1 MFSAGDNRYKLGLT
15 PIQTAIVD
23 AIAPAFCPVQK
34 FGNDPVKKDDCD
46 LLLAK
51 VLADSTAALQD
62 DEAKN
67 RFTAEIFLPAAQ
79 TVGHQCQEQKAK
91 RMVGDERQ
99 CSLDSYR
106 DEKNP
111 RVQILTSRDSGLL
124 EMPFIPYLRE
134 AAAGRVSGILN
145 APSAGSTRTVAML
158 TAPLPNAEF
167 SNFLKELRDN
177 GMVRLAREA
186 MRLFND
192 AAEREGFNRSKIDPL
207 VDSIIELVK
216 AFSDHVPSSSDK
228 DHAIDA
234 AHEALSKTI
243 IYKFEEDGRGDF
255 RTLPESVWGA
265 GSKLTEKDAL
275 RKLFTNA
282 IPRYLANKT
291 APAYADKDVTKALG
305 ELGDAMLSAIQKSA
319 EKDPAK
325 LVVKEVK
332 TDGSGKPTEVIFMD
346 GAEAAKA
353 LAASGLEDTDG
364 RALPKRLI
372 QGLGAG
378 WNEIALEPL
387 KELWRAAYL
396 KNAKLAKI
404 GTPERERAIDSMIE
418 QLEGASPVG
427 IKSAV
432 VEDVKRDGTVVLGNL
447 PEKKFAD
454 RYLNYLS
461 TLEGDMYMAFYD
473 KITELHR
480 EAVNSA
486 DFKAKKFTEDD
497 VASAIERSL
506 RDAISGGKPKGLSTF
521 GLLHYAG
528 LDKNKK
534 PSFAAKT
541 DDKGRF
547 GGEASVV
554 TYFDSGRA
562 ILQGRLSADVR
573 AWDINPNWSL
583 SVHGGVAYGE
593 RPGYF
598 TRELNRPTSNPQGVK
613 DNSLVTGINLSVDG
627 KVMVGKE
634 GEKRPLGMSIVAGIV
649 EDGNDFRNRI
659 VFPSYTLS
667 IPFGKKDETGSGSV
681 SLGASIGKYLDI
693 NTNSNTQDQWNLNES
708 FFLGGSA
715 GVKWLM
721 NKAWKANLGLSL
733 QYDHTL
739 NGSAAKLL
747 QGLFE
752 LSAQLPGTGLA
763 GAFKMIYS
771 GSYSEN
777 NWHYLSFRIPI
788 EFMFSLPE
796 GWKIGPQVIYRTD
809 LFSTGFD
816 KTNDSNYTLDSAAN
830 GGTIPSSIV
839 TDPSN
844 GKFIHILN
852 PQLCIKHDGT
862 VVGARVCMGYACAM
876 QNPYINHFGT
886 FNGALTW

>member
-1 MFSAGDNRYKLGLT
+1 MFSAGDDRYKLGLT

-34 FGNDPVKKDDCD
+34 FDNNPVKKDDCD

-106 DEKNP
+106 DEKKP

-432 VEDVKRDGTVVLGNL
+432 VEKVEKNGTVVLKNL
-447 PEKKFAD
+447 PAKKFAD
-454 RYLNYLS
+454 GYLRYLS
-461 TLEGDMYMAFYD
+461 GLEGDMYMAFYD
-473 KITELHR
+473 KINELHR
-480 EAVNSA
+480 EAVDSS
-486 DFKAKKFTEDD
+486 DFKDKKFTEED
-497 VASAIERSL
+497 VASAIEKSL
-506 RDAISGGKPKGLSTF
+506 KDAIEGGKPGGLKKFADLHFKRGEKDEKLDKVVPIFSARDEWWRANISLEGSTNFNKFAGKLSVGFGGVHDIGKNLAVEGGIRTILGVDVNKFGVDPSINPELILQAGTDNKEYAVLPEATVGIGSTNEAEEGKNKFNWNVTGGIKYDDNFLEQNMAGAWGTFTGLFGDVGKLSFEAGLGGMVDLDLGGKRDMDGGPFFLSGKLRGETKLWKNATLEAGLWYLYRKGISDVLIVDGSINQKLPVGFGLSATGMYAMDVGSDAPTEVGYVSPTISWDTSNIFTF
-521 GLLHYAG
+521 G
-528 LDKNKK
+528 
-534 PSFAAKT
+534 
-541 DDKGRF
+541 
-547 GGEASVV
+547 V
-554 TYFDSGRA
+554 
-562 ILQGRLSADVR
+562 
-573 AWDINPNWSL
+573 
-583 SVHGGVAYGE
+583 
-593 RPGYF
+593 
-598 TRELNRPTSNPQGVK
+598 
-613 DNSLVTGINLSVDG
+613 
-627 KVMVGKE
+627 
-634 GEKRPLGMSIVAGIV
+634 
-649 EDGNDFRNRI
+649 
-659 VFPSYTLS
+659 
-667 IPFGKKDETGSGSV
+667 GKKDFYLRLAALYELVNVNGVNRHGIGGNFGIAGPTVNGHKLLF
-681 SLGASIGKYLDI
+681 SLGY
-693 NTNSNTQDQWNLNES
+693 TYYMQDQ
-708 FFLGGSA
+708 
-715 GVKWLM
+715 
-721 NKAWKANLGLSL
+721 ANPIGLTKDVSEKEVIPDPGADGHL
-733 QYDHTL
+733 L
-739 NGSAAKLL
+739 KFKL
-747 QGLFE
+747 
-752 LSAQLPGTGLA
+752 
-763 GAFKMIYS
+763 
-771 GSYSEN
+771 
-777 NWHYLSFRIPI
+777 
-788 EFMFSLPE
+788 
-796 GWKIGPQVIYRTD
+796 
-809 LFSTGFD
+809 
-816 KTNDSNYTLDSAAN
+816 
-830 GGTIPSSIV
+830 
-839 TDPSN
+839 
-844 GKFIHILN
+844 
-852 PQLCIKHDGT
+852 
-862 VVGARVCMGYACAM
+862 
-876 QNPYINHFGT
+876 T
-886 FNGALTW
+886 FNY

>member
-1 MFSAGDNRYKLGLT
+1 M
-15 PIQTAIVD
+15 
-23 AIAPAFCPVQK
+23 
-34 FGNDPVKKDDCD
+34 KKGDCD
-46 LLLAK
+46 LLLAQ
-51 VLADSTAALQD
+51 VLADSTKDLPN
-62 DEAKN
+62 DEAKDK
-67 RFTAEIFLPAAQ
+67 FTAETFLPAAQ
-79 TVGHQCQEQKAK
+79 TVGNQCQEQKTK
-91 RMVGDERQ
+91 KMVRDDRQ
-99 CSLDSYR
+99 CSLDSYK
-106 DEKNP
+106 DEKKP
-111 RVQILTSRDSGLL
+111 KVKILTTRGGSIL
-124 EMPFIPYLRE
+124 EMPFIPYLKA
-134 AAAGRVSGILN
+134 AAAGRVSGISG
-145 APSAGSTRTVAML
+145 ASIAGPTSTIVML
-158 TAPLPNAEF
+158 TRPVPTAKFSEF
-167 SNFLKELRDN
+167 IKGLKDG
-177 GMVRLAREA
+177 GMTKLAYEA

-192 AAEREGFNRSKIDPL
+192 AVEREDFDPSKIDAL
-207 VDSIIELVK
+207 VDSIMGAVQPYTEIVSAVEDE
-216 AFSDHVPSSSDK
+216 ADK
-228 DHAIDA
+228 KSAINDA
-234 AHEALSKTI
+234 HDALSKTI
-243 IYKFEEDGRGDF
+243 IYKFDADGKGDF
-255 RTLPESVWGA
+255 RTLPEEVWGA
-265 GSKLTEKDAL
+265 GKNLVEKTAL

-282 IPRYLANKT
+282 IPHYLKNDK
-291 APAYADKDVTKALG
+291 APAYATADVTKALG
-305 ELGDAMLSAIQKSA
+305 ELGAAMLSAIQKSA

-788 EFMFSLPE
+788 EFMFPLPE
-796 GWKIGPQVIYRTD
+796 GWEIGPQVIYRTD